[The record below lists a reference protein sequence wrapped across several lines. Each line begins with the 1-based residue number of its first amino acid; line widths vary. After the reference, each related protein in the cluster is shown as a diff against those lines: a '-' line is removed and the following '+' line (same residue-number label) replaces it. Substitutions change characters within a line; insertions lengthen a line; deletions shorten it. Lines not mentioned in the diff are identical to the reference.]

1 MKRFAFALAIAFC
14 AAALSA
20 APVDMA
26 ALQKYVKRALPSCP
40 GSLLSFDKVQD
51 NGPAGFEI
59 YVANLSSTDK
69 NCSARKYVLVSPE
82 TEQIIIGQVFILP
95 AGATV
100 PERLRQ
106 KGTDLLKEPV
116 EASVERAPLPDG
128 LRAFTITKQTSDGP
142 FSYHGYVDATQNFM
156 IIGFRGNLR
165 VDPGKTLVDF
175 LVGPYAVHRGNPK
188 AKTQIVEMSDLQ
200 CPTCARAHHTLEP
213 TISKS
218 LSKIDYVRVDLPLF
232 QHHEWSLRAALG
244 ARAIQRV
251 APKQYWP
258 FVNFVFENQ
267 ETIGKQDF
275 DKVLH
280 DFSEDHQIDWS
291 AVETLYKSEA
301 EKRILVDQV
310 SRAFD
315 IGIVS
320 TPTFIVNGQQ
330 VGFAAEGKYTMDT
343 IEKAAQSAQAVKVA
357 KK

>member
-1 MKRFAFALAIAFC
+1 MKRFVFALATAFF

-20 APVDMA
+20 APMDMA

-40 GSLLSFDKVQD
+40 GSSLTLEKAPD
-51 NGPAGFEI
+51 NGPAGFDV
-59 YVANLSSTDK
+59 YLANLTSSDK
-69 NCSARKYVLVSPE
+69 DCSARRYVFLSPE
-82 TEQIIIGQVFILP
+82 TEQIIIGQVFVLP

-100 PERLRQ
+100 QERLTQ
-106 KGTDLLKEPV
+106 KGIELLKEPV
-116 EASVERAPLPDG
+116 EASVDRAPLPDG
-128 LRAFTITKQTSDGP
+128 LRAFAITKQTSDGP

-165 VDPGKTLVDF
+165 VDPGKTLIDA

-218 LSKIDYVRVDLPLF
+218 LAKIDYVRVDLPLF

-244 ARAIQRV
+244 ARAIQRL

-258 FVNFVFENQ
+258 YVDFVFENQ
-267 ETIGKQDF
+267 ETIGKQNF

-280 DFSEDHQIDWS
+280 DFCDDHQIDWS
-291 AVETLYKSEA
+291 AVEKLYKSEA

-315 IGIVS
+315 VGIVS
-320 TPTFIVNGQQ
+320 TPTFIVNGQPL
-330 VGFAAEGKYTMDT
+330 GFAEEGKYTMNAV
-343 IEKAAQSAQAVKVA
+343 EKAAQSAPTAKVA